1 MDGNVVVFKGSMN
14 ETWTGL
20 AADGNL
26 ESVDVAATWMG
37 ARDTDRARNEEAYFA
52 DLWADQYPTL
62 KVRPFP
68 EVARAELSLA
78 APDDWG
84 SLLERLSEFSGSE
97 TMSQDARGRV
107 LLPHQ
112 AAGLASWFAND
123 RRGVLAF
130 ATGSGKT
137 FTAITAIRE
146 ALSKRNEIVLVMVP
160 DLALFSQWL
169 AELKEVAN
177 DLGAE
182 ILRAGAGGVRWKE
195 NLHLWTQPGSRRKI
209 VLATLKTA
217 ASSEFRNQLPRD
229 ARLMLVADEVHR
241 LGSPFHQS
249 LLNSD
254 IFGARLGLSATP
266 ERAGDP
272 AGTGAVLAF
281 FGGILEPRYTL
292 ADAIRD
298 QVLVPYFY
306 RPHTVEMSPSEAEQW
321 SEMSKTIRRLQ
332 ARQKDGKQLEPLNQ
346 RLKLLLIRRASIV
359 KHAQAKIQLAINVL
373 RQEFQPGQRW
383 IVYCENL
390 AQLDLVSGALEA
402 SGFPNMPYHSKMEGD
417 RTETLKW
424 LDRRGGIVVAIK
436 CLDEGVDIPSVTH
449 ALILASSRN
458 PREFVQRR
466 GRVLRKAPN
475 KSLAYVHDAI
485 VLPPASED
493 NAEVGSDP
501 LTAGELARAVHFA
514 LDADNP
520 ASAADLQNIA
530 IDLGLNWQALLE
542 VGTEDDV

>member
-1 MDGNVVVFKGSMN
+1 
-14 ETWTGL
+14 
-20 AADGNL
+20 
-26 ESVDVAATWMG
+26 
-37 ARDTDRARNEEAYFA
+37 
-52 DLWADQYPTL
+52 
-62 KVRPFP
+62 
-68 EVARAELSLA
+68 
-78 APDDWG
+78 
-84 SLLERLSEFSGSE
+84 
-97 TMSQDARGRV
+97 
-107 LLPHQ
+107 
-112 AAGLASWFAND
+112 
-123 RRGVLAF
+123 
-130 ATGSGKT
+130 
-137 FTAITAIRE
+137 
-146 ALSKRNEIVLVMVP
+146 
-160 DLALFSQWL
+160 
-169 AELKEVAN
+169 
-177 DLGAE
+177 
-182 ILRAGAGGVRWKE
+182 
-195 NLHLWTQPGSRRKI
+195 
-209 VLATLKTA
+209 
-217 ASSEFRNQLPRD
+217 
-229 ARLMLVADEVHR
+229 
-241 LGSPFHQS
+241 
-249 LLNSD
+249 
-254 IFGARLGLSATP
+254 
-266 ERAGDP
+266 
-272 AGTGAVLAF
+272 
-281 FGGILEPRYTL
+281 
-292 ADAIRD
+292 
-298 QVLVPYFY
+298 VPYFY